1 MGETGADFKWGAQGK
16 LAFFP
21 PFYGLVGSVCML
33 PLQLCVIGIVI

>member
-21 PFYGLVGSVCML
+21 PFCGLVGSVCML